1 MKHAILVFYFVC
13 CLSAFQYGQTVS
25 NIVIGDFSL
34 SQFQSKTAVVVVFTG
49 SNCRFATQYVNRL
62 NQLSRQFQ
70 QQNVG
75 FVAINSNDPQLS
87 PNDDGMKMK
96 AVSVYDFPY
105 VKDEQQRAAKA
116 FNATSMPEAF
126 VLKPLGGQFEV
137 FYKGAIDDNP
147 LDERMVSNQSLKN
160 AIESVLKG
168 TKPTDS
174 KGMGC
179 PIRFK

>member
-1 MKHAILVFYFVC
+1 MKRSLLAFFFVC
-13 CLSAFQYGQTVS
+13 CLSTAQYGQTIS
-25 NIVIGDFSL
+25 NVVIGDFSL
-34 SQFQSKTAVVVVFTG
+34 SQFQSKSAVVVVFTG

-62 NQLSRQFQ
+62 NQLFSQFQ

-96 AVSVYDFPY
+96 AVSAYNFPY
-105 VKDEQQRAAKA
+105 VKDDQQSAAKA
-116 FNATSMPEAF
+116 FNATAMPEAF
-126 VLKPLGGQFEV
+126 VLKPQGGQFEV

-160 AIESVLKG
+160 AIEAVLKG
-168 TKPTDS
+168 MKPTDS